1 MKVLHII
8 WSSGIGGIES
18 VVLNLAIAQ
27 QKKGHIKP
35 VLFAAKSEG
44 PLIEKAKEKNIT
56 ILKGNF
62 KKGSSNISKLNEC
75 VKIFSQFDIL
85 HLHSFSPVIALAA
98 ILSKRKIVFTEHGNF
113 AFERKQ
119 GFSEILSKKLQRY
132 FLNNFTNHITFNSN
146 FSKSIAIS
154 KYHLRQKKLSV
165 VYNGCE
171 LPLSVNKEN
180 ETSDT
185 IRIGFVG
192 RLVEVK
198 RVDRILESVKPIKD
212 KSKIIVELI
221 GDGPLKNNILN
232 EISNNNLSETIQLL
246 GFENNLSNYYNQWD
260 LLIAPSSNEAF
271 GLVAIEAYSH
281 GCAVAVFNDGGGLA
295 ELVNQCEPNMVF
307 KTTYE
312 LTSFIES
319 LIEKLIDINKTSLRN
334 HRKAFAQEF
343 SIEKMEIAINQVYLS
358 L

>member
-8 WSSGIGGIES
+8 WSSNIGGIES
-18 VVLNLAIAQ
+18 VVLNLSIAQ
-27 QKKGHIKP
+27 QKNDFVKP
-35 VLFAAKSEG
+35 VLYACKSEG
-44 PLIEKAKEKNIT
+44 PLIEKAKEKN
-56 ILKGNF
+56 LELRKGNF
-62 KKGSSNISKLNEC
+62 KKGSSNISRLHQC
-75 VKIFSQFDIL
+75 VKLFKQFDIL
-85 HLHSFSPVIALAA
+85 HLHSFNPVIALAA

-119 GFSEILSKKLQRY
+119 GFSEILSKKLQRF

-146 FSKSIAIS
+146 FSKTIAIS
-154 KYHLRQKKLSV
+154 KYHLRENKLSV
-165 VYNGCE
+165 VYNGCD
-171 LPLSVNKEN
+171 LPLSIIKKH

-198 RVDRILESVKPIKD
+198 RVDRILESIAAIKD

-246 GFENNLSNYYNQWD
+246 GFKNNLSEYYNQWD

-271 GLVAIEAYSH
+271 GLVAIEAYSY
-281 GCAVAVFNDGGGLA
+281 GCAVSVFSDGGGLA
-295 ELVNQCEPNMVF
+295 ELVNQCETNMVF
-307 KTTYE
+307 KTTFE

-319 LIEKLIDINKTSLRN
+319 LIEKSIDINKTSLRN
-334 HRKAFAQEF
+334 HRRAFAQNF

>member
-8 WSSGIGGIES
+8 WSSNIGGIES
-18 VVLNLAIAQ
+18 VVLNLSIAQ
-27 QKKGHIKP
+27 QKNNFVKP
-35 VLFAAKSEG
+35 VLYACKSEG
-44 PLIEKAKEKNIT
+44 PLIEKAKEKNLELI
-56 ILKGNF
+56 KGNF
-62 KKGSSNISKLNEC
+62 KKGSSNISKLHEC
-75 VKIFSQFDIL
+75 VKLFKQFDIL
-85 HLHSFSPVIALAA
+85 HIHSFNPVIALAA

-146 FSKSIAIS
+146 FSKTIAIS
-154 KYHLRQKKLSV
+154 KYHLHEKKLSV
-165 VYNGCE
+165 VYNGCD
-171 LPLSVNKEN
+171 LPLSIIEKH

-198 RVDRILESVKPIKD
+198 RVDRILESIAAIKD

-221 GDGPLKNNILN
+221 GDGPLKNKILN
-232 EISNNNLSETIQLL
+232 QIANNNLSDTIQLL
-246 GFENNLSNYYNQWD
+246 GFKNNLSDYYNQWD

-271 GLVAIEAYSH
+271 GLVAIEAYSY
-281 GCAVAVFNDGGGLA
+281 GCAVAVFSDGGGLA
-295 ELVNQCEPNMVF
+295 ELVNQCETNMVF
-307 KTTYE
+307 KTTFE
-312 LTSFIES
+312 LTSIIES
-319 LIEKLIDINKTSLRN
+319 LIEKSIDINKTSLRN
-334 HRKAFAQEF
+334 HRKVFAQNF

>member
-8 WSSGIGGIES
+8 WSSNIGGIES
-18 VVLNLAIAQ
+18 VVLNLSIAQ
-27 QKKGHIKP
+27 QKNDSVKP
-35 VLFAAKSEG
+35 VLCACKSEG
-44 PLIEKAKEKNIT
+44 PLIEKAKEKNLELI
-56 ILKGNF
+56 KGNF
-62 KKGSSNISKLNEC
+62 KKGSSNISRLHQC
-75 VKIFSQFDIL
+75 VKLFKQFDIL
-85 HLHSFSPVIALAA
+85 HLHSFNPVIALAA

-146 FSKSIAIS
+146 FSKTIAIS
-154 KYHLRQKKLSV
+154 KYHLHKNKLSV

-171 LPLSVNKEN
+171 LPLSIIEKH

-198 RVDRILESVKPIKD
+198 RVDRILESIAAIKD
-212 KSKIIVELI
+212 KSKITIELI

-232 EISNNNLSETIQLL
+232 EISNNNLSETIQQL
-246 GFENNLSNYYNQWD
+246 GFKNNLSDYYNKWD

-271 GLVAIEAYSH
+271 GLVAIEAYSY
-281 GCAVAVFNDGGGLA
+281 GCAVAVFSDGGGLA

-307 KTTYE
+307 KTTIE
-312 LTSFIES
+312 LTRFIKS
-319 LIEKLIDINKTSLRN
+319 LIEKSTDINKTSLRN
-334 HRKAFAQEF
+334 HRKAFAQNF